1 MRPLS
6 ISVEQGPEL
15 ASRAWATEN
24 TFERVQGWLKRR
36 SVEPGEG
43 LLICPCASIHTL
55 GMRFAMDVAFL
66 DRKGRVLKL
75 VHQVGPSRLVWG
87 PWRGVLMPFIVQALE
102 LPGGT
107 LAAASVRIGQTL
119 RFEARTPS

>member
-1 MRPLS
+1 MRPIS
-6 ISVEQGPEL
+6 IKLENGPEL

-24 TFERVQGWLKRR
+24 TFERVQGWLKRK

-43 LLICPCASIHTL
+43 LLICPCASIHTF

-75 VHQVGPSRLVWG
+75 VPGAGPSRLVWG
-87 PWRGVLMPFIVQALE
+87 PWRGIFLPFLVQVLE
-102 LPGGT
+102 LPAGA
-107 LAAASVRIGQTL
+107 LAAASVSIGQTL
-119 RFEARTPS
+119 RFEGRPAS

>member
-1 MRPLS
+1 MRPIS

-24 TFERVQGWLKRR
+24 TFERVQGWLKRN

-66 DRKGRVLKL
+66 DRRGRVLKL
-75 VHQVGPSRLVWG
+75 VPEVGPARLVWG
-87 PWRGVLMPFIVQALE
+87 PWRSNLLPFTSQVLE
-102 LPGGT
+102 LPAGT
-107 LAAASVRIGQTL
+107 LAAASVLPGQRL
-119 RFEARTPS
+119 RFEARIPS

>member
-1 MRPLS
+1 MRPIS
-6 ISVEQGPEL
+6 IKLEHGPDL

-24 TFERVQGWLKRR
+24 TFERVQGWLKRK

-43 LLICPCASIHTL
+43 LLICPCASIHTF
-55 GMRFAMDVAFL
+55 GMSFPMDVAFL

-75 VHQVGPSRLVWG
+75 VPGVGPSRLVWG
-87 PWRGVLMPFIVQALE
+87 PWRGTFLPFLVQVLE
-102 LPGGT
+102 LPAGV
-107 LAAASVRIGQTL
+107 LAAAPVSIGQTL